1 MAENMFYPI
10 EKTCFR
16 PLQNMFS
23 LQGEHVFKHLI
34 LTKFKK
40 NVKHVLAMA
49 ENMFSPIE
57 KTCFLHLTSMFP
69 AIEKHVFAHFKTCL
83 WTQKIM

>member
-1 MAENMFYPI
+1 
-10 EKTCFR
+10 
-16 PLQNMFS
+16 MFS

-49 ENMFSPIE
+49 ENMFYPIE
-57 KTCFLHLTSMFP
+57 KTCFRPLQNMFSLRGEHVFEHLILTKFFKNV
-69 AIEKHVFAHFKTCL
+69 KHVSS
-83 WTQKIM
+83 I